1 MLDAKIQRKGHKLF
15 IDPSNVMPHRRRPV
29 QTLHEANA
37 ELRLHPHGRQ
47 QALAE
52 IATWSHTAIGFF
64 RPSWCSPSPP
74 CSTAD
79 CPWRRS
85 RPLVHARRDWDLA
98 RVAFHIP
105 LGMVSFYIALSWLGA
120 AIGTSPHRSIGTV
133 FLAPLFVFLAQWAYG
148 QGVIKAWREIRRTGG
163 RAGEGAQ
170 IDDRVRTA

>member
-1 MLDAKIQRKGHKLF
+1 M
-15 IDPSNVMPHRRRPV
+15 V
-29 QTLHEANA
+29 ANK
-37 ELRLHPHGRQ
+37 RWP
-47 QALAE
+47 E
-52 IATWSHTAIGFF
+52 ISAWSHTAIGFF
-64 RPSWCSPSPP
+64 PAIVVAAVLAMIYGAA
-74 CSTAD
+74 TGGAEAD
-79 CPWRRS
+79 LWFS
-85 RPLVHARRDWDLA
+85 LDGTWDFS

-105 LGMVSFYIALSWLGA
+105 LGLMCLYIAISWLGA